1 VYNQQYSHVLYE
13 MLSYLRY
20 WSFLC
25 GLHSILLILFPKNVY
40 IQVSGHDTYLE
51 LHWARKIEKQ
61 NDLRYSVFGR
71 KQTEGHEES
80 VFGSKQTEGHEE
92 SVFGSK
98 QTKGAW
104 RNILKISKS

>member
-13 MLSYLRY
+13 MSYLRY

-61 NDLRYSVFGR
+61 NDLRYSVFG
-71 KQTEGHEES
+71 
-80 VFGSKQTEGHEE
+80 SKQTEGHEE

-98 QTKGAW
+98 QTKGHEETYW
-104 RNILKISKS
+104 RYQSRNQKP